1 MQIFVK
7 GQSTITLGVQPTD
20 TVDGVKQMI
29 EQREGIPSCDQ
40 RLIFGGRQL
49 DDELTLADYD
59 MQKESTLH
67 LVLRLRGGGKKRK
80 KKTYTKP
87 KKVKHVH
94 KAVKLAV
101 LKFYRVDDNG
111 KVQRLRKSCPNEEC
125 GVGIRMAVHKDR
137 FYCGKCGLTYVVTD
151 QCQEAT

>member
-1 MQIFVK
+1 
-7 GQSTITLGVQPTD
+7 
-20 TVDGVKQMI
+20 KQ
-29 EQREGIPSCDQ
+29 GIPSCDQ

-49 DDELTLADYD
+49 EDGLTLADYD

-101 LKFYRVDDNG
+101 LKYYRTDDTG
-111 KVQRLRKSCPNEEC
+111 KVHRLRKSCPDEQC
-125 GVGIRMAVHKDR
+125 GVGVRMAVHKDR
-137 FYCGKCGLTYVVTD
+137 FYCGKCSLTYVVTE
-151 QCQEAT
+151 CKETA

>member
-29 EQREGIPSCDQ
+29 EQREGIPSSDQ

-67 LVLRLRGGGKKRK
+67 LVMRLRGGGKKRK

-125 GVGIRMAVHKDR
+125 GVGVRMAVHKDR
-137 FYCGKCGLTYVVTD
+137 FYCGKCGLTYVVTEGKED
-151 QCQEAT
+151 A